1 MKLAIKDCFEGPATL
16 IPGYRNFVLKLK
28 QLFYVFA
35 TRQLALFLN
44 SDGETPYN
52 ALKQLEKYARL
63 L

>member
-1 MKLAIKDCFEGPATL
+1 MKLAFKDCFEGLVTL
-16 IPGYRNFVLKLK
+16 IPSYRNFVLKSK
-28 QLFYVFA
+28 QLFYVFPI
-35 TRQLALFLN
+35 RQLALFLN